1 MKKYYKLFLLSVVV
15 AAWASLA
22 HAQAVGISSR
32 YPNDVGIRNDP
43 AVIYATGFDSA
54 SWLTTDLP
62 AGTRLSYI
70 GGSDLTDRP
79 TWTGTEAFT
88 GAGSLHHQLLAG
100 TNKPNIMDIIGFTPV
115 DEVYM
120 RWYRKYEPGFRWGF
134 QSAKN
139 NGVYAS
145 NPVDGVEACQQPNG
159 RDKYSFRIQDER
171 RSASSPD
178 FFGALYSYHPDADN
192 GGCGEW
198 YTQNQGG
205 VRYQQP
211 GRWYS
216 YEIYLKANTVGMS
229 NGIIRAWI
237 DGELRGE
244 ITGLRFRLVDTLKIN
259 KISIY
264 GSSGGYTSQNTQ
276 SIWDDNLVLAREY
289 IGPMVT
295 TAPPVPPRPNPPTNL
310 TILVE

>member
-1 MKKYYKLFLLSVVV
+1 MKKYHKWFLLSVVV
-15 AAWASLA
+15 PVWASLA

-54 SWLTTDLP
+54 SWLTNDLP
-62 AGTRLSYI
+62 SGTRLRYV

-79 TWTGTEAFT
+79 TWTGTEAFA
-88 GAGSLHHQLLAG
+88 GAGSLQYLLLAG
-100 TNKPNIMDIIGFTPV
+100 TNKPNLMEISGFPPV

-120 RWYRKYEPGFRWGF
+120 RWYRKYDPSFRWGF

-139 NGVYAS
+139 NGVYAQ
-145 NPVDGVEACQQPNG
+145 NPIDAVDACIQPNG
-159 RDKYSFRIQDER
+159 FDKYSFRVQDER
-171 RSASSPD
+171 RNASSGD
-178 FFGALYSYHPDADN
+178 FYGALYSYHPDADN

-198 YTQNQGG
+198 YSQNRGG
-205 VRYQQP
+205 IKYQQP

-216 YEIYLKANTVGMS
+216 YEIYLKANTVGQS
-229 NGIIRAWI
+229 NGIIRLWV

-244 ITGLRFRLVDTLKIN
+244 ITGLRFRLTDTLKIN
-259 KISIY
+259 KISMY
-264 GSSGGYTSQNTQ
+264 GSSGGSDTPNTQ
-276 SIWDDNLVLAREY
+276 YIWDDNLVLAREY

-295 TAPPVPPRPNPPTNL
+295 TAPPASGPEPPTNL